1 MYMGDLY
8 ISHHKS
14 YIQLPSVLLDSVCGV
29 CLSERVVEISCSSN
43 TLSRVGFLGGYMGI
57 RQYRYSS
64 DNLGYLVYGRKT
76 AMAIDG
82 GAVRAILDF
91 IEKQSL
97 ELRYV
102 TNTHRHPDH
111 TAGTGDLVKLSGA
124 EYLSREMLLAAGQ
137 IVLDDLTVEVIDT
150 PGHTDDSISFSV
162 EESLITGDTLFNG
175 TVGNCFSDDLKSFYE
190 SVKKLLAFPPA
201 TKVYAGHDYVKYSMA
216 FAKIVEPENAQIDAF
231 LKNYDPAL
239 IVSTLA
245 DELEVNPY
253 VRFNAEPIIALL
265 KKRGFPVQ
273 TEYERWLGVMSLE

>member
-1 MYMGDLY
+1 M
-8 ISHHKS
+8 S
-14 YIQLPSVLLDSVCGV
+14 IQQ
-29 CLSERVVEISCSSN
+29 
-43 TLSRVGFLGGYMGI
+43 F
-57 RQYRYSS
+57 RYSS
-64 DNLGYLVYGRKT
+64 DNLGYVVYSKK
-76 AMAIDG
+76 AALAIDG
-82 GAVRAILDF
+82 GAVRAIIDF
-91 IEKQSL
+91 VEKHAL
-97 ELRYV
+97 ELKYV

-137 IVLDDLTVEVIDT
+137 IVLDDLKVDVIDT
-150 PGHTDDSISFSV
+150 PGHTDDSISFRV
-162 EESLITGDTLFNG
+162 ADSLITGDTLFNG

-190 SVKKLLAFPPA
+190 SIKKLLAFPPT

-216 FAKIVEPENAQIDAF
+216 FAKIVEPENARIDAF
-231 LKNYDPAL
+231 LKTYDHAL

>member
-1 MYMGDLY
+1 M
-8 ISHHKS
+8 S
-14 YIQLPSVLLDSVCGV
+14 
-29 CLSERVVEISCSSN
+29 
-43 TLSRVGFLGGYMGI
+43 I
-57 RQYRYSS
+57 RQFRYSS
-64 DNLGYLVYGRKT
+64 DNLGYLVYGSET

-82 GAVRAILDF
+82 GAVHAILDY
-91 IEKQSL
+91 IEKQNL
-97 ELRYV
+97 ELKYV

-124 EYLSREMLLAAGQ
+124 TYLSREMLLETGQ
-137 IVLDDLTVEVIDT
+137 IVLDDLKVDVIAT
-150 PGHTDDSISFSV
+150 PGHTDDSISFRV
-162 EESLITGDTLFNG
+162 QESLITGDTLFNG

-190 SVKKLLAFPPA
+190 SIKKLLAFPPT

-231 LKNYDPAL
+231 LQKYDQAH

-253 VRFNAEPIIALL
+253 VRFNAEPIITLL

>member
-1 MYMGDLY
+1 M
-8 ISHHKS
+8 S
-14 YIQLPSVLLDSVCGV
+14 
-29 CLSERVVEISCSSN
+29 
-43 TLSRVGFLGGYMGI
+43 I
-57 RQYRYSS
+57 RQFRYSS
-64 DNLGYLVYGRKT
+64 DNLGYLVYGSET

-82 GAVRAILDF
+82 GAVHAILDY
-91 IEKQSL
+91 IEKQNL
-97 ELRYV
+97 ELKYV

-124 EYLSREMLLAAGQ
+124 AYFSREMLLETGQ
-137 IVLDDLTVEVIDT
+137 IVLDDLKVDVIAT

-162 EESLITGDTLFNG
+162 QESLITGDTLFNG

-190 SVKKLLAFPPA
+190 SIKKLLAFPPT

-231 LKNYDPAL
+231 LQKYDQAH

-253 VRFNAEPIIALL
+253 VRFNAEPIISLL
-265 KKRGFPVQ
+265 KKRGFPVE

>member
-1 MYMGDLY
+1 
-8 ISHHKS
+8 
-14 YIQLPSVLLDSVCGV
+14 
-29 CLSERVVEISCSSN
+29 
-43 TLSRVGFLGGYMGI
+43 MGI
-57 RQYRYSS
+57 RQFRYSA
-64 DNLGYLVYGRKT
+64 DNLGYLVYGSKT
-76 AMAIDG
+76 AVAIDG
-82 GAVRAILDF
+82 GAVHAILDYV
-91 IEKQSL
+91 EKHNL
-97 ELRYV
+97 ELTYV

-124 EYLSREMLLAAGQ
+124 TYLPRAMLLDAGQ
-137 IVLDDLTVEVIDT
+137 IVLDDIKVAVIDT

-162 EESLITGDTLFNG
+162 GDSLITGDTLFNG

-190 SVKKLLAFPPA
+190 SIKKLLAFPVS
-201 TKVYAGHDYVKYSMA
+201 TRVYAGHDYVKYSMA

-231 LKNYDPAL
+231 LQAYDPAL

-265 KKRGFPVQ
+265 KKRGFPVE

>member
-1 MYMGDLY
+1 M
-8 ISHHKS
+8 S
-14 YIQLPSVLLDSVCGV
+14 
-29 CLSERVVEISCSSN
+29 
-43 TLSRVGFLGGYMGI
+43 T
-57 RQYRYSS
+57 RQFRYSS
-64 DNLGYLVYGRKT
+64 DNLGYVVYGSQT

-82 GAVRAILDF
+82 GAVHTILDF
-91 IEKQSL
+91 IEKHNL
-97 ELRYV
+97 ELKYV

-111 TAGTGDLVKLSGA
+111 TAGTTDLVKLSGA
-124 EYLSREMLLAAGQ
+124 EYLSRKMLLKAGQ
-137 IVLDDLTVEVIDT
+137 IVLDDLKVDVIDT
-150 PGHTDDSISFSV
+150 PGHTEDSISFSV
-162 EESLITGDTLFNG
+162 EDCLITGDTLFNG

-190 SVKKLLAFPPA
+190 SIKKLLAYPPT

-231 LKNYDPAL
+231 LKRYDHAH

-253 VRFNAEPIIALL
+253 VRFNAETIIALL